1 MRTYQEISEALAAAQ
16 VLHSAELNQYS
27 SDAVATSA
35 IPSPNASVSVPAN
48 NQQCLNDSIIDTE
61 RSRGKVTGHSPLG
74 FHYHCLG
81 KGSVSSI
88 NPRRRLEAPCW
99 VAWTEHGQRA
109 QGPQGKG
116 QVGEEEEWKREK
128 KDGHEEEEKHTDTRL
143 GKKGRAHF
151 SAHVS
156 VEDWP
161 RKCHFQSPVSR
172 KPLLQN
178 ASCGVPDNLGVLI
191 LPSLLTAVVKG
202 HRQQFFSPL

>member
-1 MRTYQEISEALAAAQ
+1 M
-16 VLHSAELNQYS
+16 
-27 SDAVATSA
+27 
-35 IPSPNASVSVPAN
+35 PAN

-109 QGPQGKG
+109 QGAQGKG
-116 QVGEEEEWKREK
+116 QVGEEEEWKPEK

-143 GKKGRAHF
+143 GKKEGHTSAPTCQWRIGRANVISSRLWAESRCF
-151 SAHVS
+151 KMPAAVS
-156 VEDWP
+156 QITLE
-161 RKCHFQSPVSR
+161 SS
-172 KPLLQN
+172 
-178 ASCGVPDNLGVLI
+178 SC
-191 LPSLLTAVVKG
+191 LPSSLLWSKVTGSNPPPINFYLVKG
-202 HRQQFFSPL
+202 KKNHDGSIESGPSST